1 MNNHLKVFIG
11 IIVVGVL
18 AIGGYKLS
26 LPYLQDKLQ
35 RSSSDAA
42 GTRGTIRIGMDNWIG
57 YFPLCS
63 PEMEKNLRQEGYIL
77 SCEDD
82 QADYAGRFKKLKQ
95 GDLTF
100 AVSTIDA
107 YLLNGG
113 QSGYP
118 GTIVSVLDESK
129 GGDAIVSRKQA
140 LPNLDALKD
149 SPETHIAFTPS
160 SPSEHLLKAV
170 NTHFDLPFFTA
181 ENQQWRV
188 ETSGSSDALK
198 KLLDGTVNAAVLW
211 EPDVSRALSDP
222 AFTRLIG
229 TEDTDKLIVDILL
242 VERRFSKENPEV
254 VQILLDA
261 YFKTL
266 GFYYANPDQLHR
278 DIKKRDKLDAGQID
292 SMLQGVEWTSLNEN
306 SSIWF
311 GTAGSGQRAGLITAI
326 KSALDILIAN
336 KDFNKNPLPQQ
347 DPYRITNRSYVSAL
361 ANQQTGQPENVEK
374 TDTLERPFDNLN
386 DQGWASLKRV
396 GTLKVDPVSFQRSAA
411 ILDFDGKKTLDE
423 AAEKLR
429 RYPNFRFLIEG
440 HTGIRGDKKANSQ
453 LSLSRS
459 EAVSRYL
466 EITYKIDSNRIRS
479 LGYGGTK
486 PLKQLEGESR
496 RAYAYR
502 LPRVEISLMTE
513 AN

>member
-1 MNNHLKVFIG
+1 MSNHLKVFVG
-11 IIVVGVL
+11 ILVIGVL

-26 LPYLQDKLQ
+26 LPYFQDKLQ

-42 GTRGTIRIGMDNWIG
+42 DTRGTISIGVDNWIG

-77 SCEDD
+77 NCQDD
-82 QADYAGRFKKLKQ
+82 QADYAGRFKRLKQ
-95 GDLTF
+95 GDLNF

-107 YLLNGG
+107 YLLNGV

-118 GTIVSVLDESK
+118 GTIVTVLDESK
-129 GGDAIVSRKQA
+129 GGDAIVARKQQ

-149 SPETHIAFTPS
+149 NPETQIAFTPS

-170 NTHFDLPFFTA
+170 NTHFDLPFFTS

-198 KLLDGTVNAAVLW
+198 KLLDGTVNVAVLW

-254 VQILLDA
+254 VQILLNT

-266 GFYYANPDQLHR
+266 GFYYANPDQLRR

-292 SMLQGVEWTSLNEN
+292 SMLQGVEWISLNEN
-306 SSIWF
+306 ASLWF
-311 GTAGSGQRAGLITAI
+311 GTAGSGQRAGLVTAI

-336 KDFNKNPLPQQ
+336 NDFNKNPLPQQ
-347 DPYRITNRSYVSAL
+347 DPYRITHRSYISAL
-361 ANQQTGQPENVEK
+361 AKKTGQAEGVEK
-374 TDTLERPFDNLN
+374 ADTLARPFDALN
-386 DQGWASLKRV
+386 DLGWSSLKRV
-396 GTLKVDPVSFQRSAA
+396 GTLKVDPVSFQRGAA
-411 ILDFDGKKTLDE
+411 ILDFEGKKTLDQ

-440 HTGIRGDKKANSQ
+440 HTGVRGDKKANSQ
-453 LSLSRS
+453 LSLSRA

-466 EITYKIDSNRIRS
+466 EITYKIDSDRIRA

>member
-1 MNNHLKVFIG
+1 MTTHLKIFIG
-11 IIVVGVL
+11 IIVLGVL

-82 QADYAGRFKKLKQ
+82 QADYAGRFKRLKQ

-107 YLLNGG
+107 YLLNGK
-113 QSGYP
+113 SSAYP

-129 GGDAIVSRKQA
+129 GGDAIVARKQP
-140 LPNLDALKD
+140 LPNLDALKEN
-149 SPETHIAFTPS
+149 PETKIAFTPS

-198 KLLDGTVNAAVLW
+198 KLLDGSVNAAVLW
-211 EPDVSRALSDP
+211 EPDVSRALSDS

-242 VERRFSKENPEV
+242 AERRFSKENPEAV
-254 VQILLDA
+254 EILLKS

-266 GFYYANPDQLHR
+266 SFYYANPDQLR
-278 DIKKRDKLDAGQID
+278 SDIKNRDKLNIGQID

-306 SSIWF
+306 ASLWF
-311 GTAGSGQRAGLITAI
+311 GTGGSNKRAGLIAAI

-336 KDFNKNPLPQQ
+336 KDFDKNPLPQR
-347 DPYRITNRSYVSAL
+347 DPYRITNRSYISAL
-361 ANQQTGQPENVEK
+361 ANQTGQSEKVEK
-374 TDTLERPFDNLN
+374 TDTLERPFEILN
-386 DQGWASLKRV
+386 DQGWSSLKRI

-411 ILDFDGKKTLDE
+411 ILDYDGKKTLDE
-423 AAEKLR
+423 AADKLR

-440 HTGIRGDKKANSQ
+440 HTGVRGDKKANSQ
-453 LSLSRS
+453 LSLARA

-466 EITYKIDSNRIRS
+466 EVTYKIDSNRVRS

-486 PLKQLEGESR
+486 PLKQQEGESR
-496 RAYAYR
+496 RAYSYR
-502 LPRVEISLMTE
+502 LPRVEISLMTG